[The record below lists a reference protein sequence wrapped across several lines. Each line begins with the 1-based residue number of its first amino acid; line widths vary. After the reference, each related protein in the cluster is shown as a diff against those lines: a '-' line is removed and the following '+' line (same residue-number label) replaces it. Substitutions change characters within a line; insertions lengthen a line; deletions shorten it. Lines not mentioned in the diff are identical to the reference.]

1 MLLKS
6 ILYSIIY
13 MGNNSSRPR
22 PESVTERRAREHR
35 ELVERDRQWQA
46 HLARERRHDQ
56 WRDDARI
63 EQERKDQRARE
74 DAERIARI
82 NSRSGF
88 ANTTNTEQNTTSNII
103 FYIISILII
112 MLIVYAMREKQIK

>member
-1 MLLKS
+1 
-6 ILYSIIY
+6 

-46 HLARERRHDQ
+46 HLARERRHAQ
-56 WRDDARI
+56 LQEDARI
-63 EQERKDQRARE
+63 EQDRKDQRARD